1 MAEDLKAK
9 IEALEKQKVAL
20 EQTYQRVLGAIEFA
34 ESCLKEEEESKP
46 SPKKK

>member
-34 ESCLKEEEESKP
+34 QSLEAKEESKP